1 MFGLC
6 VNLITRETKKQA
18 AIPWL
23 VQITNLKSNMI
34 PKVYTKIQNLQNKIE
49 IKNKNKKIDMFSIY

>member
-6 VNLITRETKKQA
+6 ANLITRETKKQA

-23 VQITNLKSNMI
+23 VQITKSNMI